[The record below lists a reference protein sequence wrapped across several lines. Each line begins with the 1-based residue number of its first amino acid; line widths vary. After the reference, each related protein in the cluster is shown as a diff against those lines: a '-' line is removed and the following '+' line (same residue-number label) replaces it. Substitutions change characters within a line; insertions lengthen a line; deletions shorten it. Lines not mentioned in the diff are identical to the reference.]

1 MNNVSRISIPI
12 IIFAYALAVALPLY
26 AETVESLG
34 RPTGF
39 VNDYADVILS
49 SDETQ
54 LNTICQELKNANTA
68 EMAIVTINSL
78 DGKSVEDFAQE
89 LFTEWGIGQASSD
102 NGVLILMSISEHK
115 WRVQSGYGVE
125 GVLTDSLARRIM
137 ENEAVPEF
145 RNGNYG
151 LGLINAAGA
160 MKSVIEGEE
169 YKSSGLG
176 VNFGVVLG
184 VLFFP
189 FIIVAVAVILIW
201 LAVRIKCPRCGSRV
215 KCMSNK
221 EVLESDYSHSGI
233 RKADYECTVCHHVFS
248 RMVIIPMLVES
259 TSSGGGGRSSG
270 GWFSSGSSGGG
281 WSGGGGG
288 GFGGF
293 SGGSSGGGGA
303 SGGW

>member
-1 MNNVSRISIPI
+1 MNKVSRLLVVVI
-12 IIFAYALAVALPLY
+12 ITAAAFAVAFPLC

-49 SDETQ
+49 SDEAQ
-54 LNTICQELKNANTA
+54 LNTISQELKNANTA

-78 DGKSVEDFAQE
+78 DGKSVEEFAQE
-89 LFTEWGIGQASSD
+89 LFTKWGIGQASSD
-102 NGVLILMSISEHK
+102 NGVLILMSINDRD
-115 WRVQSGYGVE
+115 WRVQTGYGVE

-169 YKSSGLG
+169 YTSGGLG

-189 FIIVAVAVILIW
+189 VIIVAVAVILIW

-215 KCMSNK
+215 KCTSNK

-233 RKADYECTVCHHVFS
+233 RKSDYECTVCHHVFS

-281 WSGGGGG
+281 GGG